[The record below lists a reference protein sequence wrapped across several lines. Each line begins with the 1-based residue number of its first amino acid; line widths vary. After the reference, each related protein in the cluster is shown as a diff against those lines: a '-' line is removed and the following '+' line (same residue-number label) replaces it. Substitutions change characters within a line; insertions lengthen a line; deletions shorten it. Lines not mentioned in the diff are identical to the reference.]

1 MDAVKKSIIRIKRD
15 LPKARWTYCTDCH
28 LTDTN
33 ITKLITCLRKY
44 PDIVISLN
52 LSRNKLTDKTG
63 VEIAQILSLN
73 TTIYIIGL
81 AHNQFSEI
89 TFLAIAAALRVNTSL
104 CHFNLFGNQKVDH
117 DRVDR
122 AYIDAL
128 RINPRRSRNS
138 EWCLYK
144 PNYCVEFRRLAKI
157 AEKSSPP
164 SMLEFL
170 LCVHLNTKKI
180 EIKKHLY

>member
-1 MDAVKKSIIRIKRD
+1 MDAVEKSIIRIKRD

-89 TFLAIAAALRVNTSL
+89 TFLAIAAALRVNASVRILHLSGSNTYMEKTA
-104 CHFNLFGNQKVDH
+104 FV
-117 DRVDR
+117 
-122 AYIDAL
+122 DAL
-128 RINPRRSRNS
+128 RLNPVRPAKS
-138 EWCLYK
+138 EWILGHSD
-144 PNYCVEFRRLAKI
+144 NFNQLMHA
-157 AEKSSPP
+157 AENSIPP
-164 SMLEFL
+164 SMLEFA
-170 LCVHLNTKKI
+170 LCVHLDI
-180 EIKKHLY
+180 EEIKTRIH